1 MFSYPFYTAE
11 MVRRQALFPGDSE
24 LQQLLHI
31 FRFFFLLLLVKT
43 YRLIVLKLSCKN
55 SVSVVTYN
63 FMLVVAI
70 IWKCNKVCWKLRC
83 LDFVKQLHPMQWLK
97 TYGLNYYQYIIWKFF
112 VLPISSIN
120 LYCTCIEPLTKTAY
134 DKAVG
139 NSYWGELA
147 WSDSSEGLAWVSRV
161 EITEFDSCSPDTGTG
176 RGRPA
181 NGKLKCW
188 SEMLTLYQKIIFLSP
203 VCCSTFFICLSCF
216 FNSSNSSYAC
226 PSMSSY
232 FLRCDIV
239 PYFNSTDS
247 FWFTSV

>member
-1 MFSYPFYTAE
+1 MPGLFQSVTPPAMTENIWFELLPVHWNFFRSPHFFY
-11 MVRRQALFPGDSE
+11 
-24 LQQLLHI
+24 
-31 FRFFFLLLLVKT
+31 K
-43 YRLIVLKLSCKN
+43 
-55 SVSVVTYN
+55 
-63 FMLVVAI
+63 
-70 IWKCNKVCWKLRC
+70 
-83 LDFVKQLHPMQWLK
+83 
-97 TYGLNYYQYIIWKFF
+97 
-112 VLPISSIN
+112 
-120 LYCTCIEPLTKTAY
+120 LYCICIAPLTKTAY